1 MSFRTLVN
9 SRSEPRKT
17 SKMELFAKIV
27 NGGKLLII
35 FIKNC
40 IVHVRLDSRY
50 ANDLVFLK
58 VGNSVLYPDFYVI
71 DF

>member
-1 MSFRTLVN
+1 M
-9 SRSEPRKT
+9 EP
-17 SKMELFAKIV
+17 FAKIV

-58 VGNSVLYPDFYVI
+58 VGDSVLYPYFYVI